1 MPTFDYSLD
10 NEPQS
15 TDQQK
20 MTPNEILRKGGF
32 DPAAYYLV
40 EIEPNAQKS
49 FQGKGDEPIEI
60 HEHEKFVA
68 IFTGPVP
75 VS

>member
-1 MPTFDYSLD
+1 MPTFEYTVDTD
-10 NEPQS
+10 PQS

-20 MTPNEILRKGGF
+20 MTPNEILRKAGF
-32 DPAAYYLV
+32 DPAVYYLV
-40 EIEPNAQKS
+40 AIHGESQQS
-49 FQGKGDEPIEI
+49 FQGKGDDPIEI
-60 HEHEKFVA
+60 HEHEKFVS